1 MPSPTSPN
9 KLAFALWS
17 RVGVISVWLE
27 VRVLPGPPRILVL
40 PEISRKIRPIRRH
53 FAGGALSLRPRRGG
67 EASGPPPHTL
77 HPRQTSQRLGAPVGS
92 NGPEPPKREG
102 ECDTHDA
109 LGFRI
114 EELGGPPLGWCG
126 VVCRH
131 HLSPTVAMQPA
142 GQDPEV
148 LLAPGTVAVPLRS
161 QPNASPFWIMLLLVS
176 GRLDNGMIRIWQPN
190 TGVA

>member
-1 MPSPTSPN
+1 MATSG
-9 KLAFALWS
+9 ALRQS
-17 RVGVISVWLE
+17 IIVWLE

-92 NGPEPPKREG
+92 DGPEPPKREG

-142 GQDPEV
+142 GQDPEGR
-148 LLAPGTVAVPLRS
+148 LAPGTVTLPLRS
-161 QPNASPFWIMLLLVS
+161 CANASPFWIMLLLVWRRS
-176 GRLDNGMIRIWQPN
+176 EHGMIPAGFAPRYFPN
-190 TGVA
+190 SNRA